1 MPIDRESV
9 LQTAQKYAERKK
21 YDRAIAEYQKIIQVD
36 PTDARTLLKMGDL
49 QVKMGAYAD
58 AIATYERVGKHYV
71 NLEFFVKAVWVYK
84 QIGEILHKHV
94 PHLEERYAHIAPQLA
109 QLYQNLGLTSDAMAT
124 LDEVATRLQ
133 KQQRDS
139 EAIEVFKKT
148 IDLDPNNPIPHLRLA
163 EALSRARDPEGAA
176 SVFST
181 AASLLIRRGRPDDAL
196 KVLERL
202 LHHKQDPAQARIA
215 AELYLQRG
223 TQNDGLQAL
232 AKLQICFQANP
243 KDIDTLALL
252 ARAFVAIGQATKGIE
267 VRKEMARIAREQG
280 KADLFRRLVEDLLE
294 VAGDDDQVQQLAA
307 SLPVDDDDDE
317 ESQLAPPPAR
327 VTMPQPQPAHGSAPS
342 IEAVELDEDLLADD
356 DSVIESIEAISVPA
370 SHGGDRLTAP
380 PTARAG
386 QTLSLP
392 GLSDVA
398 SEAASAFDVPSRLSQ
413 AGARVSAP
421 ELTDRHASLS
431 DDYPEM
437 SIEEADDLL
446 VPTSSE
452 EAITELLEEAASL
465 RRRRMYTSAIESLR
479 IGLELDPYA
488 LDLRHALRDVLI
500 EAGRIDDAVD
510 ESFATVSLLLDR
522 LDGEG
527 AARALSDILAIDPG
541 NERAFH
547 MLRELGYEAPLPAS
561 DSRPASTE
569 ATDGLDDLDDL
580 YDPEA
585 PLPTYELDELGTANL
600 EPPSFTD
607 QTVPRGTLPGPP
619 PRAMGARRELA
630 IDDPFGSSE
639 LPLPEFPLDPSA
651 MDGARHADTLLDPA
665 AHDPL
670 MDPLEVTSRQ
680 SASSRPV
687 VELEDALEEADF
699 FASRGLYGD
708 ARAVLREQLSRNPNH
723 PLLLERIQELEMQ
736 EHGGAAQTSG
746 TRAVPN
752 SVDERSFDISASLD
766 ALENLEEV
774 TGPIDL
780 AALGGQVDVEEVF
793 AKFKE
798 GVSKQIDVDDADM
811 HYDLGIAY
819 REIGKLD
826 DAIREFELAANDPN
840 RTCVCESMI
849 GQIHMDRGALP
860 DAIDAFS
867 RGLAAR
873 ARTPE
878 QETMLAFELG
888 NAYEEKNLPKDALHS
903 YYRVARW
910 SPNYRD
916 VQERIRRLSRHEPTR
931 TPSRPL
937 AVGAEDDEFD
947 RAFDEIIG
955 DGKLP

>member
-9 LQTAQKYAERKK
+9 LQTAQKYAEKKK
-21 YDRAIAEYQKIIQVD
+21 YDRAIVEYQKIIQVD
-36 PTDARTLLKMGDL
+36 PSDARTLLKMGDL

-71 NLEFFVKAVWVYK
+71 SLEFFVKAVWVYK

-139 EAIEVFKKT
+139 EAIEVFRKT

-176 SVFST
+176 TVFST

-223 TQNDGLQAL
+223 SQADGLQAL

-252 ARAFVAIGQATKGIE
+252 ARAFVVIGQAAKGIE

-280 KADLFRRLVEDLLE
+280 KTDLFRRLVNDLLE
-294 VAGDDDQVQQLAA
+294 VAGDDDQVQQLAI
-307 SLPVDDDDDE
+307 SLPPDDDDDE

-327 VTMPQPQPAHGSAPS
+327 VNMPQASSPI
-342 IEAVELDEDLLADD
+342 IEAVELDEELLADD
-356 DSVIESIEAISVPA
+356 DSAIESIEALSAPA
-370 SHGGDRLTAP
+370 TS
-380 PTARAG
+380 RAG

-392 GLSDVA
+392 GLTDTDDVPV
-398 SEAASAFDVPSRLSQ
+398 FDVPSRLSQ
-413 AGARVSAP
+413 VGPRASAP
-421 ELTDRHASLS
+421 DLTERHASIS

-452 EAITELLEEAASL
+452 EAIAELLEEAASL

-488 LDLRHALRDVLI
+488 MDLRHGLRDVLI

-541 NERAFH
+541 NERAVH
-547 MLRELGYEAPLPAS
+547 MLRELGYDAPLPAS
-561 DSRPASTE
+561 DSRPATE
-569 ATDGLDDLDDL
+569 ANDDLDDL
-580 YDPEA
+580 YDPDA
-585 PLPTYELDELGTANL
+585 PLPTYELDELGTAHI
-600 EPPSFTD
+600 EPPSFSD

-619 PRAMGARRELA
+619 PRTMAARRELA

-665 AHDPL
+665 APDPL
-670 MDPLEVTSRQ
+670 MDPMEVTSRQ

-798 GVSKQIDVDDADM
+798 GVNKQIDVDDADM

-819 REIGKLD
+819 REIGKFD
-826 DAIREFELAANDPN
+826 DAIREFELAANDPT

-867 RGLAAR
+867 RGLAAKT
-873 ARTPE
+873 RTPE

-888 NAYEEKNLPKDALHS
+888 NAYEEKNLPKDALQS
-903 YYRVARW
+903 YQRVARW
-910 SPNYRD
+910 NPHYRD
-916 VQERIRRLSRHEPTR
+916 VQERIRRLARHESTR